1 MHIDNSEIAHAE
13 VILVG
18 NLVEEGGNTETVAFS
33 GCRSGRDVVE
43 AKQTLGRD
51 LVVARSG
58 DLLTP
63 GAAPLGRTRDVR
75 NLERRLGASGGLDEP
90 RGEWSIGHLRMVGS
104 RNNSLGRGENE
115 SEVALEVFG
124 DGVGKSTELS
134 LASLVDRIL
143 VVVRLEEVI
152 GLADRDLEREPI
164 SGGGYPRRLDPMR
177 AQPLINRLGCLR
189 RGRSKRFNL

>member
-1 MHIDNSEIAHAE
+1 MNSCTTNLNQSGAYSRGDNAHAE

-18 NLVEEGGNTETVAFS
+18 DLVEEGGNTETVAFS

-75 NLERRLGASGGLDEP
+75 NLERRLGAGGGLDEP
-90 RGEWSIGHLRMVGS
+90 GDEWSIGHLC
-104 RNNSLGRGENE
+104 
-115 SEVALEVFG
+115 SEA
-124 DGVGKSTELS
+124 
-134 LASLVDRIL
+134 
-143 VVVRLEEVI
+143 
-152 GLADRDLEREPI
+152 
-164 SGGGYPRRLDPMR
+164 
-177 AQPLINRLGCLR
+177 
-189 RGRSKRFNL
+189 